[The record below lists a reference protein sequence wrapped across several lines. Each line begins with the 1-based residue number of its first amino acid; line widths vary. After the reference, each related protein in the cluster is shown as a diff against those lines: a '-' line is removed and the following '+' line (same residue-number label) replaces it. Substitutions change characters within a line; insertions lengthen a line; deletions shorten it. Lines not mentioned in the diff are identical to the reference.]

1 MRTGVWVGSGRSPFG
16 NRPGVYSFQPYRYP
30 CPLTFGQVSCPCAPH
45 GGQDQVGQESW
56 SGACLG
62 IWSFSFLV
70 LKRIGRV
77 HYRLLLTG
85 ELSRVEMAKYD
96 CVLSLNKTPSISFR
110 ESLDDK
116 QYSCALNR
124 EGGFWFLT
132 PVLYWP
138 CYPLIAV
145 PCL

>member
-1 MRTGVWVGSGRSPFG
+1 MGEAPSGTGLGCTLSSPTDIPVHLLLAKLAA
-16 NRPGVYSFQPYRYP
+16 NVLPME
-30 CPLTFGQVSCPCAPH
+30 AK
-45 GGQDQVGQESW
+45 VGQESW

-77 HYRLLLTG
+77 HYRFLLTG